1 MGGGGC
7 GGEGEEA
14 GCFVADALVCAGD
27 EDGLLVLRLLL
38 RSGGGGVRRGL
49 GRHGED

>member
-1 MGGGGC
+1 MGGG

-27 EDGLLVLRLLL
+27 EDDFSILVLLL
-38 RSGGGGVRRGL
+38 
-49 GRHGED
+49 